1 MHQYNN
7 FISDTH
13 LEVLIDKYHQ
23 CDQYESVAF
32 SHCIT
37 IDFLIPVHISAG
49 ATVIFQTI
57 SRSLKKEIKGQLT
70 LQKFS
75 GAAVGGLVT
84 LAEIKNTY
92 CK

>member
-49 ATVIFQTI
+49 ATVIFQDNFQKPQERDQ
-57 SRSLKKEIKGQLT
+57 RSTDPPK
-70 LQKFS
+70 
-75 GAAVGGLVT
+75 V
-84 LAEIKNTY
+84 
-92 CK
+92 